1 VALGVKTSA
10 LVVLV
15 LVELSAAVTP
25 AGTPEI
31 VRFTLLLRPTGF
43 TTLIVLVA
51 FVPPTRS
58 VKLLAE
64 AERLKLGVGMLRTM
78 VAVLVTAPEV
88 PVTVTV

>member
-1 VALGVKTSA
+1 VLGVKSSE

-15 LVELSAAVTP
+15 LVALNAAATP
-25 AGTPEI
+25 EGIPEI
-31 VRFTLLLRPTGF
+31 VKFTLPLRPTGF

-51 FVPPTRS
+51 LLPPTRS